1 MRLSSREKGVA
12 MALMGL
18 DVGTSG
24 VKCTIADDR
33 GAVIAEAYR
42 PYETLMPQA
51 GYFELNANE
60 IWEKTKATMKEALA
74 ATSEKVYA
82 VAASSFGEAFT
93 TVDKDQNVLT
103 NFMTMTDIRGT
114 EEMERLRDRISD
126 EQITEKTSLKPALT
140 YSLSKLMWL
149 HEEAPEIYRRVDKML
164 PGGAFI
170 TYRLTGGVASADYA
184 LSARTLCFNVHTKDW
199 DNDIIEAAGL
209 DRSIFPDLVPMGT
222 VVGEMDPQLAQ
233 ELGLSYHDIKVV
245 IGTHDQIAA
254 GIGGAVDEPGMACNG
269 TGTVDCIL
277 PIYRAGDVDIARNA
291 SHNYPLVPYMNDL
304 STTYAYIF
312 DGGALIAWY
321 KDVLGSSE
329 RHAAEVTGQSVYDI
343 LDHEAPSEPTRLLFL
358 PHLSGAALPYMDPFS
373 KGAVLGLD
381 RNTDKGTLFRG
392 MCEGQAYELKVNL
405 DLMEEGGIH
414 VNALRAT
421 GGGSVSDLRM
431 QIKAD
436 VWNRPIEVMK
446 IKNAGTLGLIIMGGV
461 ACGIFK
467 DYHEA
472 MHAMNQPLKT
482 FHPDPKNVA
491 FYAEQYEKYRKVY
504 QMQKEILAEE
514 A

>member
-1 MRLSSREKGVA
+1 

-33 GAVIAEAYR
+33 GGVISEAYR
-42 PYETLMPQA
+42 AYPTLMPQP
-51 GYFELNANE
+51 GYFELNANQV
-60 IWEKTKATMKEALA
+60 WDATKATMKEALSK
-74 ATSEKVYA
+74 TSEKVFA

-114 EEMERLRDRISD
+114 EEMERLKNRISD
-126 EQITEKTSLKPALT
+126 EAITEKTSLKPALT
-140 YSLSKLMWL
+140 YSLSKLMWI
-149 HEEAPEIYRRVDKML
+149 HEEAPEIYSHIDKIL

-170 TYRLTGGVASADYA
+170 TYRLTGGVASSDYA

-209 DRSIFPDLVPMGT
+209 DTRIFPKPVPMGT
-222 VVGEMDPQLAQ
+222 VVGELDPALAT

-254 GIGGAVDEPGMACNG
+254 GIGGAVDEPGVASNG

-277 PIYRAGDVDIARNA
+277 PIFTQDQVDVAVNA
-291 SHNYPLVPYMNDL
+291 SHNYPLVPYMDDL
-304 STTYAYIF
+304 FTTYAYIF

-321 KDVLGSSE
+321 KDTFGRSE
-329 RHAAEVTGQSVYDI
+329 QHAAEVTGQSVYDI
-343 LDHEAPSEPTRLLFL
+343 FDQEAPSEPTNLLFL
-358 PHLSGAALPYMDPFS
+358 PHLSGAALPYMDPYS
-373 KGAVLGLD
+373 KGAMIGMD
-381 RNTDKGTLFRG
+381 RNTDKGTFFRG
-392 MCEGQAYELKVNL
+392 LCEGLAYELKVNI
-405 DLMEEGGIH
+405 DTMAEGGVKI
-414 VNALRAT
+414 NALRAT

-431 QIKAD
+431 QIKSD
-436 VWNRPIEVMK
+436 VWNLPIEVMK
-446 IKNAGTLGLIIMGGV
+446 VKNAGTLGLIIMGGV
-461 ACGIFK
+461 ASGIFK

-472 MHAMNQPLKT
+472 MHAMNTPKKT
-482 FHPDPKNVA
+482 FYPDPKNVA
-491 FYAEQYEKYRKVY
+491 FYAEQYEKYKKLYR
-504 QMQKEILAEE
+504 MQKEILQG
-514 A
+514 

>member
-1 MRLSSREKGVA
+1 

-18 DVGTSG
+18 DVGTTG

-33 GAVIAEAYR
+33 GGVISEAYR
-42 PYETLMPQA
+42 SYPTLMPKP
-51 GYFELNANE
+51 GLFELNANE
-60 IWEKTKATMKEALA
+60 VWNKTKETMKEALSK
-74 ATSEKVYA
+74 TSEKVFA

-114 EEMERLRDRISD
+114 EEMERLKTRISD
-126 EQITEKTSLKPALT
+126 ELITEKTSLKPALT

-149 HEEAPEIYRRVDKML
+149 HEEAPEIYAHVDKIL

-170 TYRLTGGVASADYA
+170 TYRLTGGNASADYA

-209 DRSIFPDLVPMGT
+209 KREIFPTLVPMGT
-222 VVGEMDPQLAQ
+222 VVGELDSKLAE
-233 ELGLSYHDIKVV
+233 ELGLSYSDIKVV

-254 GIGGAVDEPGMACNG
+254 GIGGAVDEPGVACNG

-277 PIYRAGDVDIARNA
+277 PIYKAEDVDVKVNA
-291 SHNYPLVPYMNDL
+291 SHNYPLVPYMDDL

-321 KDVLGSSE
+321 KDTFGRSE
-329 RHAAEVTGQSVYDI
+329 QHAAEVTGQSVYDI
-343 LDHEAPSEPTRLLFL
+343 FDQEAPTEPTKLLFL
-358 PHLSGAALPYMDPFS
+358 PHLSGAALPYMDPYS
-373 KGAVLGLD
+373 KGAMLGLD
-381 RNTDKGTLFRG
+381 RNTTKGTFFRG
-392 MCEGQAYELKVNL
+392 LCEGLAYELKVNI
-405 DLMEEGGIH
+405 DTMAKGGVKI
-414 VNALRAT
+414 NALRAT

-436 VWNRPIEVMK
+436 VWNLPIEVMK
-446 IKNAGTLGLIIMGGV
+446 VKNAGTLGLIIMGGV

-472 MHAMNQPLKT
+472 MHAMNTPKKT
-482 FHPDPKNVA
+482 FYPDPKNVA
-491 FYAEQYEKYRKVY
+491 FYAEQYEKYKKLY
-504 QMQKEILAEE
+504 AMQKEILGD
-514 A
+514 

>member
-1 MRLSSREKGVA
+1 

-24 VKCTIADDR
+24 VKCTITDDR
-33 GAVIAEAYR
+33 GAVIAEATR
-42 PYETLMPQA
+42 PYQTLMPRP

-60 IWEKTKATMKEALA
+60 IWEKTKDAMRAALA
-74 ATSEKVYA
+74 GTSEKVFA

-93 TVDKDQNVLT
+93 TVDEHQNVLT

-126 EQITEKTSLKPALT
+126 EAITEKTSLKPALT

-149 HEEAPEIYRRVDKML
+149 HEEAPEIYRHVHKML

-184 LSARTLCFNVHTKDW
+184 LSARTLCFNVNTKDW
-199 DNDIIEAAGL
+199 DDDIIQAAGL
-209 DRSIFPDLVPMGT
+209 TRDIFPDLVPMGT
-222 VVGEMDPQLAQ
+222 TVGEMDPALAS

-254 GIGGAVDEPGMACNG
+254 GIGGAVDVPGMACNG

-277 PIYRAGDVDIARNA
+277 PIYRLEQADIARNA
-291 SHNYPLVPYMNDL
+291 SNNYPLVPYTDDL
-304 STTYAYIF
+304 FTTYAYIF
-312 DGGALIAWY
+312 DGGALTTWF
-321 KDVLGSSE
+321 KDVLGRSE
-329 RHAAEVTGQSVYDI
+329 LHAAEVTGRSVFDI
-343 LDHEAPSEPTRLLFL
+343 LDQEAPDEPTQLLFL
-358 PHLSGAALPYMDPFS
+358 PHLSGAALPYMDPYS
-373 KGAVLGLD
+373 KGAILGLD
-381 RNTDKGTLFRG
+381 RNTDRGTLFRG
-392 MCEGQAYELKVNL
+392 LREGQAYELKVNL
-405 DLMEEGGIH
+405 DLMEEGGIK

-421 GGGSVSDLRM
+421 GGGAASDLGM

-436 VWNRPIEVMK
+436 VWNRPVEVMRV
-446 IKNAGTLGLIIMGGV
+446 KNAGTLGLIIMGGV

-472 MHAMNQPLKT
+472 MHAMNQPAKT
-482 FHPDPKNVA
+482 FHPDPSRVA
-491 FYAEQYEKYRKVY
+491 FYAEQYEKYRRLY
-504 QMQKEILAEE
+504 QMQRDILAD
-514 A
+514 AQ

>member
-1 MRLSSREKGVA
+1 

-33 GAVIAEAYR
+33 GTVITEAYR
-42 PYETLMPQA
+42 PYDTLMPRP

-60 IWEKTKATMKEALA
+60 IWDKTKETMKEALA
-74 ATSEKVYA
+74 GTSEKVLA
-82 VAASSFGEAFT
+82 IAASSFGEAFT
-93 TVDKDQNVLT
+93 TVDEHQNVLT

-114 EEMERLRDRISD
+114 EEMERLKNRISD
-126 EQITEKTSLKPALT
+126 ETITEKTSLKPALT

-149 HEEAPEIYRRVDKML
+149 HEEAPEIYEHVYKIL

-199 DNDIIEAAGL
+199 DDDIISAAGL
-209 DRSIFPDLVPMGT
+209 TRDIFPDLVPMGS
-222 VVGEMDPQLAQ
+222 VVGEMDPALAE
-233 ELGLSYHDIKVV
+233 ELGINYHDIKIV

-254 GIGGAVDEPGMACNG
+254 GIGGAVDEPGVACNG
-269 TGTVDCIL
+269 IGTVDNIL
-277 PIYRAGDVDIARNA
+277 PIYTLGDVDVAEDA
-291 SHNYPLVPYMNDL
+291 SHNYPLVPYMGDL
-304 STTYAYIF
+304 FTTYAYIF
-312 DGGALIAWY
+312 DGGALTTWF
-321 KDVLGSSE
+321 KDVLGRSE
-329 RHAAEVTGQSVYDI
+329 SHAAEVTGYSVFDI
-343 LDHEAPSEPTRLLFL
+343 LDKEAPEEPTQLLFL

-373 KGAVLGLD
+373 KGAILGLD
-381 RNTDKGTLFRG
+381 RNTDRGTLFRG
-392 MCEGQAYELKVNL
+392 LREGQAYELKVNL
-405 DLMEEGGIH
+405 DLLEKGGIK
-414 VNALRAT
+414 VTSLRAT
-421 GGGSVSDLRM
+421 GGGAASDLGM

-472 MHAMNQPLKT
+472 MHAMNTPVKT
-482 FHPDPKNVA
+482 FYPDPRNVS
-491 FYAEQYEKYRKVY
+491 FYAEQYEKYRKLY
-504 QMQKEILAEE
+504 KMQKEILGETA
-514 A
+514 